1 MIKWRSARDQRT
13 VRCRNIDGG
22 FAHKMRRQ
30 AENRMANLVKANELG
45 NNVPVEQ
52 RLSWTYRPEAVAH
65 HSLSLRDFVRL
76 LERHK
81 RMILLV
87 VALITIPILVYQLS
101 SPNLYSSSSQ
111 VQVQLIDE
119 VGTNQADVSS
129 RNEARIINAVRLHRS
144 RSSAEAVIR
153 DLDLLNDPEFRLEM
167 GEAVGADGAQV
178 HQAINTLLMR
188 LDVTSEANSDLIQV
202 TMTTES
208 PELSAR
214 IANQY
219 PESVSKVRK
228 ERLTE
233 QREELLQ
240 SLLVERAEREEAA
253 RTASSELAQFRRD
266 ARMPFGRGATENLSY
281 MNQIAAEAAS
291 ASANSAGS
299 SSRSAVIANAAG
311 LRSTAQATSS
321 AVQQLERQEATLIAE
336 RARLGSAFGSR
347 HPDMMRVTSE
357 LASVEAALAV
367 QRADA
372 RSAAQAVADAEA
384 AQMREMARSQAAQDT
399 ARAGRLQGAL
409 ASVRSQAFQNNENS
423 ARLSELERNDVL
435 SSAAFASIVERIEQV
450 RAQMQL
456 EGVNTTVVSPAV
468 ANFDR
473 ISPEPAKL
481 TLIAM
486 LGSGVLAVMLALG
499 LDLADGRLRT
509 SAQVARHFGLPT
521 LGMLPR
527 IKAGLSEKIGE
538 SPVIKDPQSLF
549 AEAARSAYSELRG
562 LRKQSGP
569 QSVLITSPLPNDG
582 KSTVSLTLAAA
593 AKVMGQSV
601 VLVDL
606 DLRHKSLLQVV
617 QRTLDTPDIVDV
629 MTGRAGLDELLK
641 DPTVKPLL
649 YSPGGVVP
657 SELHSSIAKDSGH
670 IVILSAKQPVEN
682 ASAILNAQNLQR
694 LMADLKKHFDLLI
707 VNAPAALAVRDARAM
722 CDFTDHTVVVSRWG
736 RTTIE
741 QMSATLETLS
751 GRADGIIFDH
761 VDYAE
766 HARRQ
771 YGDAI
776 QFYVDASDYYSDNP
790 KVAPS
795 IKERMMRVFR
805 KQRTE
810 EDEFA

>member
-1 MIKWRSARDQRT
+1 MT
-13 VRCRNIDGG
+13 
-22 FAHKMRRQ
+22 
-30 AENRMANLVKANELG
+30 NLVEINEFG
-45 NNVPVEQ
+45 NNQPAEQ
-52 RLSWTYRPEAVAH
+52 RLSWNYRPEAVAL
-65 HSLSLRDFVRL
+65 HSISLRDFVRL

-87 VALITIPILVYQLS
+87 VALITIPVLVYQLF

-119 VGTNQADVSS
+119 VGTNQADVSN
-129 RNEARIINAVRLHRS
+129 RNEVRVINAVRLHRS
-144 RSSAEAVIR
+144 RSSAEAVIQ
-153 DLDLLNDPEFRLEM
+153 DLDLLNDPEFRVEM
-167 GEAVGADGAQV
+167 GEASGVGTAQM
-178 HQAINTLLMR
+178 HQAINTLLNM
-188 LDVTSEANSDLIQV
+188 LVVTSETSSDLIRV
-202 TMTTES
+202 TITSRS

-214 IANQY
+214 IANYY
-219 PESVSKVRK
+219 PESVSKVRTR
-228 ERLTE
+228 RLSK

-253 RTASSELAQFRRD
+253 RTASSELAGFRRD
-266 ARMPFGRGATENLSY
+266 ARMPFGLGTTENLSY

-311 LRSTAQATSS
+311 LRSTAQATSAS
-321 AVQQLERQEATLIAE
+321 VQQLERQQATLVAE
-336 RARLGSAFGSR
+336 RARLGAAFGSN
-347 HPDMMRVTSE
+347 HPDMVRVTSE
-357 LASVEAALAV
+357 MSSVEAALAKE
-367 QRADA
+367 RADA
-372 RSAAQAVADAEA
+372 RAAAQAVGDAEA
-384 AQMREMARSQAAQDT
+384 AQMREMARSQAAQDS
-399 ARAGRLQGAL
+399 ARSGRLQGAL
-409 ASVRSQAFQNNENS
+409 ASVRSQAFENNDNS
-423 ARLSELERNDVL
+423 VRLSELERNDAL
-435 SSAAFASIVERIEQV
+435 ANSAFASIVARIEQI

-473 ISPEPAKL
+473 ISPEPLKL
-481 TLIAM
+481 TLVAM
-486 LGSGVLAVMLALG
+486 LGSAVLAVMLALG

-527 IKAGLSEKIGE
+527 IDSRLSEKIGE

-549 AEAARSAYSELRG
+549 AEVARSTYSEIRALQ
-562 LRKQSGP
+562 KQNGP

-593 AKVMGQSV
+593 AKVMGQKV

-606 DLRHKSLLQVV
+606 DLRRNGLLKVV
-617 QRTLDTPDIVDV
+617 QSTLDTPDIVDV
-629 MTGRAGLDELLK
+629 MTGRAGLEELLQ
-641 DPTVKPLL
+641 DPTVTPMLD
-649 YSPGGVVP
+649 SPEGVDP
-657 SELHSSIAKDSGH
+657 SGVHSSFANDTGR
-670 IVILSAKQPVEN
+670 IVILSAKKPVEN
-682 ASAILNAQNLQR
+682 ASAILNAQSLQR
-694 LMADLKKHFDLLI
+694 LLADLKNHFDLLI

-751 GRADGIIFDH
+751 GRADGVVFDH

-790 KVAPS
+790 EVTPS
-795 IKERMMRVFR
+795 IKERIMRIFR
-805 KQRTE
+805 KKRAT